1 MTMVVSTSDVWM
13 KSDAYH
19 RVRISQS
26 LQGFL
31 SPLPLF
37 TYLQPTTMLLQYKL
51 FNEQQPCGSYTI
63 SIRVVVLASC
73 NNFGFF
79 GAS

>member
-37 TYLQPTTMLLQYKL
+37 TYLQPTTMLLQGTLEFQEAPKKPKL
-51 FNEQQPCGSYTI
+51 LQ
-63 SIRVVVLASC
+63 LA
-73 NNFGFF
+73 NTTTRIEIV
-79 GAS
+79 